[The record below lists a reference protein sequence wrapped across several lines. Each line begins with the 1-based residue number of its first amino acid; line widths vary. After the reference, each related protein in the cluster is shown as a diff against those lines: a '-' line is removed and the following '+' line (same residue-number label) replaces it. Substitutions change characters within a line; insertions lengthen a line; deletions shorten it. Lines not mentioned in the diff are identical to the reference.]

1 MDLEDGNTI
10 YVEATIHGTIHLRT
24 IDKNEIGFSVLIP
37 AEART
42 LAAALMRAA
51 DEAQPYRPAHTL
63 GAVGVPEFARR
74 LGVNV
79 ATVRWWLKTGK
90 VRGIKVSDTQ
100 QGRWVIPSA
109 ELARLIGKGS

>member
-51 DEAQPYRPAHTL
+51 DEAQPYRPAHTR

-74 LGVNV
+74 MGVNR
-79 ATVRWWLKTGK
+79 ATVRRWLKTGQ

-100 QGRWVIPSA
+100 QGRWLIPLS
-109 ELARLIGKGS
+109 ELTHLSGEDS